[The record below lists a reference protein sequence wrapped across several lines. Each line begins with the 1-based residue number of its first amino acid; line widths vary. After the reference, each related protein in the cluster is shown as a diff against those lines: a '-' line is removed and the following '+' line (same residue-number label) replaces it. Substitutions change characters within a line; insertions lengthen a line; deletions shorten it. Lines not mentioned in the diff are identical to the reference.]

1 MTTFLRLR
9 TETSAS
15 EVLNVDQPAPATPGA
30 ESGRESPRP
39 DCASMTMVHFF
50 FAVAFAA
57 ISIGV
62 MSCLGLV
69 ARSSTSC
76 PSCQGYS
83 GCAAWQDFRSVLS
96 FMLGALLCCTLTRG
110 REEISQVEGIA
121 PGSEKVQLYAYML

>member
-1 MTTFLRLR
+1 MNTFSSSR
-9 TETSAS
+9 TETS
-15 EVLNVDQPAPATPGA
+15 EVIHPEPVPQTPGT
-30 ESGRESPRP
+30 ESGRECPRP

-69 ARSSTSC
+69 ARSSSSC

-83 GCAAWQDFRSVLS
+83 RCAAWQDIRSVLS

-110 REEISQVEGIA
+110 REELSQTEGVA
-121 PGSEKVQLYAYML
+121 AGSEKVQLYAYML